1 MCACVTNQQVE
12 GGCGEVPQ
20 SVTEMK
26 FIIYYDACLAYGKL
40 QFKCRKSRL
49 DGLCVCVVYVC
60 VYVCDLC
67 VSCGER

>member
-1 MCACVTNQQVE
+1 MGE
-12 GGCGEVPQ
+12 GEVVPQ
-20 SVTEMK
+20 SVTEMN

-49 DGLCVCVVYVC
+49 DWLSVCVVCVC
-60 VYVCDLC
+60 GVFVLC